1 MARKPSPTLTEAET
15 RLMNVLWEKGEAS
28 VSDVVAALPKR
39 PAVAYNTVQTIL
51 NILEGK
57 GYVTHSR
64 QGRAFIY
71 RPRLERA
78 AAQRKAIG
86 HLLSSLFGGSR
97 SELVLNVLADE
108 KLDPDEVRRLKRL
121 IEDA

>member
-1 MARKPSPTLTEAET
+1 
-15 RLMNVLWEKGEAS
+15 MNILWEKREAS

-39 PAVAYNTVQTIL
+39 NPVAYNTVQTIL
-51 NILEGK
+51 NILEAK

-71 RPRLERA
+71 RPRIERT
-78 AAQRKAIG
+78 AAQRRAIG

-97 SELVLNVLADE
+97 SELVLNVLGDE
-108 KLDPDEVRRLKRL
+108 QLDPDEVRRLKRL
-121 IEDA
+121 VEEA

>member
-51 NILEGK
+51 NILEAK

-78 AAQRKAIG
+78 TAQRKAIG
-86 HLLSSLFGGSR
+86 HLLASLFGGSR